1 VWFLADSIATF
12 DIGSNLTAV
21 IIALIA
27 AIPAIVAAFYA
38 RKAGQSSSA
47 TGIKVD
53 GSLTHL
59 IQAKDDLISAANT
72 ATAYAQGQN
81 AGPNGSP
88 NPPTA
93 PKG

>member
-21 IIALIA
+21 IIALVA
-27 AIPAIVAAFYA
+27 AIPAIIAAWFA
-38 RKAGQSSSA
+38 RKANMNTTA

-53 GSLTHL
+53 GSLSHL